1 MYRSRKFIFSFLVI
15 VITMS
20 FTIPGDWIP
29 FTAHGF
35 TASFPKKPDAD
46 SQVVASPL
54 GQLRFTTF
62 MYDASEDSTDE
73 NLIYTVITTKY
84 PDSLA
89 KEAQQ
94 QALIRGLFDGAVK
107 GAVNNVKGK
116 LLSQKDISFE
126 GYPGREMKIDFQDG
140 LAIIRMRIY
149 MVNTWMYTLQTITY
163 TGKDE
168 NKSIYR
174 FMDSFKLLK
183 K

>member
-1 MYRSRKFIFSFLVI
+1 MYRSRKSIFSLVFI

-20 FTIPGDWIP
+20 FTVSGDWIP
-29 FTAHGF
+29 FTSHGF

-46 SQVVASPL
+46 SQLIASPL
-54 GQLRFTTF
+54 GQLRFNTF

-73 NLIYTVITTKY
+73 NLVYTVITTKY
-84 PDSLA
+84 PDSLV
-89 KEAQQ
+89 KEAQKP
-94 QALIRGLFDGAVK
+94 AFVKGLFDGAIK
-107 GAVNNVKGK
+107 GAVKNVKGK
-116 LLSQKDISFE
+116 LLSQKEISFE